1 MDPLI
6 LFNDVRIVV
15 VKMIKQGNKL
25 TSCPSDLMYGQQQ
38 EFTEIRTARKTHSLA
53 TYQVT
58 CILRETQAF
67 GSFLTLTHIKAEFS
81 HILRQTS
88 WFV

>member
-6 LFNDVRIVV
+6 LFDDVRMVV

-38 EFTEIRTARKTHSLA
+38 EFTEIRTARKTHSNL
-53 TYQVT
+53 VS
-58 CILRETQAF
+58 I
-67 GSFLTLTHIKAEFS
+67 S
-81 HILRQTS
+81 HLPS
-88 WFV
+88 HMHFA